1 MEITLTQIFSFL
13 VLAGSIIGVY
23 GRLIIKIN
31 SCEERNTAVNNR
43 MTAAEKVANDKIE
56 SLEKQIETIQKTYV
70 HERELNNIFASLEEI
85 KELLK
90 EERKIWSEHILKH
103 K

>member
-1 MEITLTQIFSFL
+1 MEITLTNIISFL
-13 VLAGSIIGVY
+13 ILTGGIIGVY
-23 GRLIIKIN
+23 VRINERLATYKTKIQ
-31 SCEERNTAVNNR
+31 T
-43 MTAAEKVANDKIE
+43 
-56 SLEKQIETIQKTYV
+56 LEKQVENIEKSYV

>member
-1 MEITLTQIFSFL
+1 MEITLTNIISFL
-13 VLAGSIIGVY
+13 ILTGGIIGVY
-23 GRLIIKIN
+23 ARINERLATYKTKIQ
-31 SCEERNTAVNNR
+31 T
-43 MTAAEKVANDKIE
+43 
-56 SLEKQIETIQKTYV
+56 LEKQVENIEKTYV

>member
-1 MEITLTQIFSFL
+1 MEITLTNIISFL
-13 VLAGSIIGVY
+13 ILTGGIIGVY
-23 GRLIIKIN
+23 ARINERLATYKTKIQN
-31 SCEERNTAVNNR
+31 
-43 MTAAEKVANDKIE
+43 
-56 SLEKQIETIQKTYV
+56 LEKQVENIEKSYV